1 MTETEDW
8 GPIDPTQQELARTNA
23 SGVTWWAAEDEHGK
37 PVQIEN
43 AVKGRTYHCPEC
55 ETQMIPVQGAMRAW
69 HFRHKAESSPDAAG
83 CGGEGARHY
92 RVKTMLLLM
101 LRQIEADDFR
111 YVVKFEPEKRIGE
124 DQPDIVVRVGDQQVS
139 GIEII
144 DSNPPSKE
152 KEERWGDRLFP
163 IHITKWGDRTIGNA
177 LLLSGKLLSRIT
189 AFRRFTEHI
198 ETTVAGQSE
207 AIAAITR
214 LHDHKVNEL
223 EAEHRSRI
231 EALSAKLEN
240 EYESEQARVEQ
251 AVEFLRAGRTFP
263 PLHHGTWKSLNA
275 EQKIRANEW
284 AVRTDIDAEPGVFVL
299 IRRKKDGMFQTAT
312 IVKRMEE
319 FGENWNHGTAVFRVS
334 PAVDAP
340 AIYDMVVQLGEEF
353 ADKAKEA
360 ERQRRRRNRMNTS
373 GQ

>member
-1 MTETEDW
+1 
-8 GPIDPTQQELARTNA
+8 
-23 SGVTWWAAEDEHGK
+23 
-37 PVQIEN
+37 
-43 AVKGRTYHCPEC
+43 
-55 ETQMIPVQGAMRAW
+55 
-69 HFRHKAESSPDAAG
+69 
-83 CGGEGARHY
+83 
-92 RVKTMLLLM
+92 LLM

-124 DQPDIVVRVGDQQVS
+124 DQPDIVVRVGDQQVL

-284 AVRTDIDAEPGVFVL
+284 AVRTDLDAEPGDFVL
-299 IRRKKDGMFQTAT
+299 IRRNKDGMFQTAT
-312 IVKRMEE
+312 IVNRMEE
-319 FGENWNHGTAVFRVS
+319 FGENWNQGTAVFRVS

-340 AIYDMVVQLGEEF
+340 AIHDMVVQLGKEF
-353 ADKAKEA
+353 ADKDKEA
-360 ERQRRRRNRMNTS
+360 ERQRRRRNRMNAS